1 MSTKNKAKSKQTP
14 DPTATGADEILS
26 ALEEGREPP
35 HQSSIMD
42 LADQAALTGIVDS
55 PAVRDEIPGEDGVLG
70 IGDPDVDALDNEF
83 SGEEAPGAT
92 TSTPDQ
98 NNVDDIGR
106 AYGMMEEDNGSLIS
120 AEEVVNRRDSHR
132 WELDP
137 RSKDPE
143 A

>member
-1 MSTKNKAKSKQTP
+1 MSTKAKSRTMP
-14 DPTATGADEILS
+14 EPAGGLGADEIIS

-35 HQSSIMD
+35 HQRSLTD
-42 LADQAALTGIVDS
+42 LADQAAQTGIVDAA
-55 PAVRDEIPGEDGVLG
+55 PVLDRIPGEDRILSV
-70 IGDPDVDALDNEF
+70 GDPDVDALDNEF
-83 SGEEAPGAT
+83 SGEEVPGG
-92 TSTPDQ
+92 TSPTPDQ

-106 AYGMMEEDNGSLIS
+106 AYGLTAEDDGAIVC
-120 AEEVVNRRDSHR
+120 AEEILTRRDRHR